1 MRRVRTANGVR
12 INAVVL
18 NAILAICL
26 AAVEPAACMAG
37 ITSKAAK
44 EAAEF
49 VIRKFGKEAE
59 EQGLQTLTRKIESL
73 GLKYGDEA
81 ATAVKK
87 VGPRALR
94 YIEEAGDNGLQ
105 SVRLLAR
112 YGDEAV
118 WVAGN
123 KGRLALY
130 ARYGDDAAEA
140 MIRQGKIA
148 EPLIET
154 MGQPAARTLKTVSTQ
169 NGRRLAM
176 MAEDGTLAKIGR
188 TDELLGVVG
197 RFGDRGMNFV
207 WRNKGSLAVA
217 ATLAAFL
224 ANPEPFIDGTVDLTK
239 ALGESIGNPL
249 ATEIGKRADWTLVL
263 PTLAAV
269 GGVLIAFKLWLR
281 QRFGRVLRRRMVF

>member
-1 MRRVRTANGVR
+1 MHRVVISANGTLLR
-12 INAVVL
+12 AVLVETIV
-18 NAILAICL
+18 AVCL
-26 AAVEPAACMAG
+26 VSVQPAPCPAG
-37 ITSKAAK
+37 ITGKAAK

-59 EQGLQTLTRKIESL
+59 EQGLQTLTRKIEALS
-73 GLKYGDEA
+73 LKYGDEA

-94 YIEEAGDNGLQ
+94 CIEEAGENGLQ

-112 YGDEAV
+112 YGDDAV

-130 ARYGDDAAEA
+130 ARYGDEAAEA
-140 MIRQGKIA
+140 MIRQGRIA
-148 EPLIET
+148 EPLIESL
-154 MGQPAARTLKTVSTQ
+154 GEPAARTLKAVSTQ

-176 MAEDGTLAKIGR
+176 MADDGTLARIGR
-188 TDELLGVVG
+188 SEELLGVVG

-224 ANPEPFIDGTVDLTK
+224 ADPEPFIDGTVELTK
-239 ALGESIGNPL
+239 AAGESIKPL
-249 ATEIGKRADWTLVL
+249 ATEIGKNADWTLVL
-263 PTLAAV
+263 PTLAVV
-269 GGVLIAFKLWLR
+269 GGLLIAFRLWLR
-281 QRFGRVLRRRMVF
+281 QRLARVLPRVS

>member
-1 MRRVRTANGVR
+1 MHRIRITATLL
-12 INAVVL
+12 VVNCVL
-18 NAILAICL
+18 VAGPAILA
-26 AAVEPAACMAG
+26 PAPCGAG

-49 VIRKFGKEAE
+49 VLRKFGKEAE

-73 GLKYGDEA
+73 SVKYGDEA

-87 VGPRALR
+87 VGPRTFR
-94 YIEEAGDNGLQ
+94 VVEEAGENGLE

-112 YGDEAV
+112 YGDDAV

-123 KGRLALY
+123 KSRLALF
-130 ARYGDDAAEA
+130 AKYGDEAAEA
-140 MIRQGKIA
+140 MIKQGKIA
-148 EPLIET
+148 EPLIES
-154 MGQPAARTLKTVSTQ
+154 MGEPAASALKAVSTQ

-176 MAEDGTLAKIGR
+176 MADEGSLAKIGR
-188 TDELLGVVG
+188 TDELLAAVG
-197 RFGDRGMNFV
+197 KFGDRGMNFV

-239 ALGESIGNPL
+239 AATENVAKPL
-249 ATEIGKRADWTLVL
+249 AAEIGKRANWTMVL
-263 PTLAAV
+263 PALAAV
-269 GGVLIAFKLWLR
+269 AAGLIGFKLWLR
-281 QRFGRVLRRRMVF
+281 QPFVRKLVRIS

>member
-1 MRRVRTANGVR
+1 MRRVIIT
-12 INAVVL
+12 
-18 NAILAICL
+18 NAILASCVLAICL
-26 AAVEPAACMAG
+26 AVLPLAPCMAG

-59 EQGLQTLTRKIESL
+59 EQGLETLTRKIESL
-73 GLKYGDEA
+73 SLKYGDEA
-81 ATAVKK
+81 TAAVKK

-94 YIEEAGDNGLQ
+94 CIEQAGDNGLE

-112 YGDEAV
+112 YGDEAM

-123 KGRLALY
+123 KSRLALY
-130 ARYGDDAAEA
+130 AKYGDEAAEA
-140 MIRQGKIA
+140 MIKQGKIA

-154 MGQPAARTLKTVSTQ
+154 MGEPAANALKTVSTQ
-169 NGRRLAM
+169 NGRRLVM
-176 MAEDGTLAKIGR
+176 MADDGSLAKIGR

-197 RFGDRGMNFV
+197 KFGDHGMNFV
-207 WRNKGSLAVA
+207 WRNKGTLAVA

-224 ANPEPFIDGTVDLTK
+224 AHPEPFIDGTVELTQ
-239 ALGESIGNPL
+239 AAAEGIGKPL
-249 ATEIGKRADWTLVL
+249 ATEVGKNADWTLVL

-269 GGVLIAFKLWLR
+269 VGLLLAFKLWLR
-281 QRFGRVLRRRMVF
+281 QRFTRVLVRAS